1 MSGCP
6 VSVQPMSHFHKVLVN
21 TVVAN
26 TATAFLWFGWVF
38 WVYLQTRS
46 VLLNAVIGGSYMAL
60 LSVGSLAFGV
70 IVDRLKKKHVM
81 VLSSVITTAAYLCG
95 GLLFAVLPAEAILD
109 LGGPWFWLVGGLI
122 LGGAVVENMRNIA
135 LSTTVTLLVP
145 EEQRDKA
152 NGLVGAAQGFAFL
165 VTSVFAGLAV
175 GFLGIHWTLWLSVA
189 ATAVALIHLVWVA
202 IPEEGVQRDPD
213 AAHKVIDL
221 AGSLRAIRGVPGLM
235 ALIWFSCFNNFIG
248 GVFMALL
255 DPYGLTMFSVQ
266 VWGVV
271 LGVTSVGFIVGGL
284 VVARRGLG
292 ANPLRTLLGVNVI
305 LSAGTIAFVLREWPW
320 LFVVGIFGYMCLVP
334 AAEAAEQTII
344 QRVVPLKRQGRVF
357 GFAMAVETA
366 ATPLSTIAMG
376 PIAEFWLIPWVDSPA
391 GEATWGWLLGPGDA
405 RGIALVFILS
415 GALLLVVALLAFRTK
430 AYARLSQAYAE
441 GVPPEREVPASLP

>member
-1 MSGCP
+1 M
-6 VSVQPMSHFHKVLVN
+6 
-21 TVVAN
+21 
-26 TATAFLWFGWVF
+26 
-38 WVYLQTRS
+38 
-46 VLLNAVIGGSYMAL
+46 
-60 LSVGSLAFGV
+60 
-70 IVDRLKKKHVM
+70 
-81 VLSSVITTAAYLCG
+81 
-95 GLLFAVLPAEAILD
+95 
-109 LGGPWFWLVGGLI
+109 
-122 LGGAVVENMRNIA
+122 
-135 LSTTVTLLVP
+135 
-145 EEQRDKA
+145 
-152 NGLVGAAQGFAFL
+152 
-165 VTSVFAGLAV
+165 
-175 GFLGIHWTLWLSVA
+175 A